1 LTRYEKSE
9 YSGFENGTPSP
20 LLFLYVD
27 FSEYT
32 NIYIFIRDGNLVG
45 GGGGGYFKGE
55 LIGAKKQASN

>member
-45 GGGGGYFKGE
+45 GGEIFQRRINWSIETSK
-55 LIGAKKQASN
+55 